1 MTIDTTD
8 TAFEVKMA
16 EAAAAHIR
24 PVADLGTC
32 SEFPLH
38 IWQALGNAGLLDPD
52 AAASAGPSHCLTIAR
67 TARVLVSEGGNLGL
81 SLSWMIHHLV
91 AGCLVRPRLCRQAC
105 ADDLWKQVKRGETT
119 ICLAVSEPD
128 AGAHPKFLAARA
140 ERRSGGFALTG
151 EKTYLTNGPIAD
163 AYAVVAITG
172 EKEGKKAFSAFL
184 LDRGTPGLTVSDPM
198 PLPFF
203 KPSPHGSVSM
213 NGCEV
218 GEDRLLGNDGEAFPD
233 LVLPFRHLEDA
244 VMTGPV
250 TGAMTFIAA
259 ALAKRMGRLSPGP
272 PEKLEALGRVKVL
285 TDAAVFLSDRIAS
298 GIDLKDN
305 TGYLVLYFRQ
315 MASQYLTAVNDLL
328 SATGIC
334 LDGPAAIMLADLHA
348 SARLGK
354 TVAGLKLQKIGRQA
368 AAAKDFAG
376 E

>member
-259 ALAKRMGRLSPGP
+259 ALA
-272 PEKLEALGRVKVL
+272 L
-285 TDAAVFLSDRIAS
+285 TAYLAVQICITDGLIIAS
-298 GIDLKDN
+298 GDLGF
-305 TGYLVLYFRQ
+305 TSGMAVLN
-315 MASQYLTAVNDLL
+315 AA
-328 SATGIC
+328 ATYP
-334 LDGPAAIMLADLHA
+334 LMLATTGFLGTGLRGLWTTLLLLEGIRFVQNAGRLAWLDRARNPGHA
-348 SARLGK
+348 DPGEAEGVEAAD
-354 TVAGLKLQKIGRQA
+354 TPAGLPQLA
-368 AAAKDFAG
+368 
-376 E
+376 